1 MNIFISYA
9 RQDYPFAHK
18 LVAALRN
25 VSIKGWLDDV
35 DIAAGSAVSSGLRSA
50 INESGAMVVLV
61 SPRSLES
68 QWVNFEIGAGLAQDR
83 PIIPILV
90 EGADI
95 DQKLPEVFHGMPV
108 VDARNRPIGDV
119 VRDLE
124 EAMRAIPTP
133 A

>member
-9 RQDYPFAHK
+9 GQDYSFAHK
-18 LVAALRN
+18 LAAGLHN
-25 VSIKGWLDDV
+25 VGIVVWMDDAG
-35 DIAAGSAVSSGLRSA
+35 IAAGCRAPSGLRSA

-61 SPRSLES
+61 SPQSLES

-83 PIIPILV
+83 PIIPILI
-90 EGADI
+90 EGVDI

-119 VRDLE
+119 VRDVE
-124 EAMRAIPTP
+124 EAMRPIPAP